1 MHGIFISEPHNGLYF
16 IAERSRYGRQKFIW
30 SSMPVQPTAAR
41 QRAR

>member
-1 MHGIFISEPHNGLYF
+1 MHGIFIFEPHNGLYY
-16 IAERSRYGRQKFIW
+16 IAARSARGRQKFIW